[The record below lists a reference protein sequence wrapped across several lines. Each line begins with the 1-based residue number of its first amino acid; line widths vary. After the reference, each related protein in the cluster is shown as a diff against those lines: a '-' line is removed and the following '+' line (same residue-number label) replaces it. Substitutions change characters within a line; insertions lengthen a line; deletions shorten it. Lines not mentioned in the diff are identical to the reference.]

1 MTKEQ
6 FAAAKDNLLM
16 GIENGSI
23 KTITFSNHQE
33 LLKQMYGWFE

>member
-16 GIENGSI
+16 GLEDGSI
-23 KTITFSNHQE
+23 KTTAFSSHQE
-33 LLKQMYGWFE
+33 LLRQLYN

>member
-6 FAAAKDNLLM
+6 FAAAKNNLLM

-23 KTITFSNHQE
+23 KTIVFSNHQE
-33 LLKQMYGWFE
+33 LLRQLYS

>member
-16 GIENGSI
+16 GIKDGSI
-23 KTITFSNHQE
+23 KTIAFSNHQE
-33 LLKQMYGWFE
+33 LLRQLYR